1 MRRPCLVRIISVPQL
16 LNCFHTP
23 LFSSVTL
30 TPLKV
35 NAAGKS
41 VFRSGVPNVV
51 GGKTG
56 DGAGDSDMVS
66 QLISEHGSE
75 SDADAIREAAELGA
89 AGLGSAGPLQVVGE
103 VTAAFAGLAS
113 AGEERAELQSLLA
126 METTFVSISAPWMKL
141 GLLVVGG

>member
-1 MRRPCLVRIISVPQL
+1 MLI
-16 LNCFHTP
+16 
-23 LFSSVTL
+23 
-30 TPLKV
+30 PLKV
-35 NAAGKS
+35 SAAGKS
-41 VFRSGVPNVV
+41 VFRSEVPNVG

-56 DGAGDSDMVS
+56 NGAGDSNMLS

-75 SDADAIREAAELGA
+75 SDADAIREA

-126 METTFVSISAPWMKL
+126 METTFVSVSAPWMKL